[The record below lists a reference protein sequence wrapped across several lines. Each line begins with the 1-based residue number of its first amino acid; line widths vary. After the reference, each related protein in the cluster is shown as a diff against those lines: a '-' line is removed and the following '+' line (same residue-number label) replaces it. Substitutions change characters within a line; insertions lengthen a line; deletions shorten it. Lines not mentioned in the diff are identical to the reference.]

1 VNPFLVYL
9 LLLKATL
16 LSFSGLGGLPIVRH
30 DFVERYGVL
39 TDNQLNAAVAAG
51 QAAPGPNG
59 LYIAGVGYFVAG
71 VPGAVAGSLASMT
84 PAFLIILM
92 LRYVGRRAGHPRVR
106 GVIHAVM
113 LAAAGLIVDAAVPL
127 ARAALTSPA
136 AWVISAAAF
145 VYLAG
150 TGKPTFW
157 AVLGSAAAGALLEML
172 R

>member
-1 VNPFLVYL
+1 VNPLVIYL

-59 LYIAGVGYFVAG
+59 LYVAAVGYFVAG
-71 VPGAVAGSLASMT
+71 VPGAAAGALASIT

-92 LRYVGRRAGHPRVR
+92 LRYVGRRAEHPGVR
-106 GVIHAVM
+106 GAIQAVM
-113 LAAAGLIVDAAVPL
+113 LAAAGLIVDATVPL
-127 ARAALTSPA
+127 ARAALTGPA
-136 AWVISAAAF
+136 AWSIAAGTF
-145 VYLAG
+145 LYLVL
-150 TGKPTFW
+150 TGKPTLW
-157 AVLGSAAAGALLEML
+157 AVLGSAAAGALLGML